1 MLQQIRKLL
10 GKTPKAAEA
19 GAPLL
24 GTPAIRRVKTYAAE
38 TGYTWSYTFEGY
50 RLEEAPA
57 NGRCYVFSVWA
68 GKRAAV
74 EISIVVATAV
84 IATIEQQAGRAVASP
99 EWYALA
105 KMHFFA
111 VLDEVAQPEAGARF
125 ALDEAAA
132 TEIWERLE
140 L

>member
-10 GKTPKAAEA
+10 GKTPKPAEP

-24 GTPAIRRVKTYAAE
+24 GTPAVRRVKTYAAD

-57 NGRCYVFSVWA
+57 EGRSYAFSVWA
-68 GKRAAV
+68 GSRPPV
-74 EISIVVATAV
+74 EISMVLP
-84 IATIEQQAGRAVASP
+84 ATIIAAMAQQAGREVDAR

-105 KMHFFA
+105 KMYFFA
-111 VLDEVAQPEAGARF
+111 VLDAVAQPESGGRYT
-125 ALDEAAA
+125 LGEAEAM
-132 TEIWERLE
+132 EIWERLE